1 MQIVFKVNIG
11 SRDAASLGLNFENCT
26 EGAKA
31 NVSDDQAASLIAR
44 GVAAPFESKVKTATE
59 VKAVP
64 SAPEV
69 QGK

>member
-1 MQIVFKVNIG
+1 VLITFRVNLG
-11 SRDAASLGLNFENCT
+11 SRDAASLGLRFEDCT

-31 NVSDDQAASLIAR
+31 NVSEDQASSLIAR
-44 GVAAPFESKVKTATE
+44 GVAVPCESNAKAAKE
-59 VKAVP
+59 IKAVP